1 MNSLGLFVRRVAVF
15 AEDAAHLVHCAGNY
29 PVYRSVQVIFAARLG
44 IVALTAWKNFTPV
57 DSLSA
62 AMLGGAQGR
71 RCVGVG
77 LDATRES
84 ANLVEDGF
92 RRTPEVQRGDLD
104 RLARV
109 LDLVRTWLVLAGGVD

>member
-1 MNSLGLFVRRVAVF
+1 MGCGGETIIELVTLVAEEIDAMAGEMSGRLEVIDAELGDVRK
-15 AEDAAHLVHCAGNY
+15 
-29 PVYRSVQVIFAARLG
+29 RLEKLYEA
-44 IVALTAWKNFTPV
+44 IETPV

-71 RCVGVG
+71 RCVRVG

-92 RRTPEVQRGDLD
+92 RSTPEVQRGDLD

>member
-1 MNSLGLFVRRVAVF
+1 MLNFDSQMSAICPPTWPIIADNLQSRV
-15 AEDAAHLVHCAGNY
+15 
-29 PVYRSVQVIFAARLG
+29 
-44 IVALTAWKNFTPV
+44 LTTNPV

-77 LDATRES
+77 LDATGES

-92 RRTPEVQRGDLD
+92 RRTPEV
-104 RLARV
+104 
-109 LDLVRTWLVLAGGVD
+109 